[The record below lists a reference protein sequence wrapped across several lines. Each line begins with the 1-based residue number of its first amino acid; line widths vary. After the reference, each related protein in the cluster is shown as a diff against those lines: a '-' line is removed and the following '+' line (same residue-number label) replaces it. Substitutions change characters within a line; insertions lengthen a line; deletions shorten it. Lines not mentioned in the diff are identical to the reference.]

1 MVTISYN
8 IKLSGTMETIQIK
21 SAAVTLEDLVFENRN
36 KAYGAYYL
44 SHHNTK
50 YLLVAFMIALLG
62 ISSAF
67 IVPFVKAIRNLGTY
81 IAVET
86 TIPIILT
93 PITPTAVVDPI
104 TIPAPPAPVVP
115 KSIAQQPV
123 YEVPTIGKN
132 NNPDDQPPPV
142 IETLNT
148 IPNIP
153 VHPDIP
159 VAINNPDPVIPPDD
173 KPFLNPQEPA
183 SFMNGDENTFRT
195 WVIKNMVYPQS
206 AIENGV
212 TGKLFIVFCVNSQG
226 EIVDIKILNKADP
239 SLAKEAMRVL
249 MSSPKWK
256 PARQGGNVVKQLFSM
271 PLVFV
276 MS

>member
-1 MVTISYN
+1 
-8 IKLSGTMETIQIK
+8 METIQIK

-93 PITPTAVVDPI
+93 PITPTAVIDPI
-104 TIPAPPAPVVP
+104 TIPAPPSPTAP
-115 KSIAQQPV
+115 KSIVQQSVYAPV
-123 YEVPTIGKN
+123 IVDNSTAN
-132 NNPDDQPPPV
+132 DQPAPN
-142 IETLNT
+142 IETFNSL
-148 IPNIP
+148 PNIP
-153 VHPDIP
+153 VPPDIP
-159 VAINNPDPVIPPDD
+159 VANINPDPVIPPDD
-173 KPFLNPQEPA
+173 KPLLNPQEPA

-212 TGKLFIVFCVNSQG
+212 TGKLFIVFCVNFQG

-249 MSSPKWK
+249 KSSPKWK

-271 PLVFV
+271 PLIFV